1 MSNSIFNNGSFP
13 SAQDPDSS
21 IPREIKSAQAEY
33 LDLLEQAIRLAPQAD
48 RKFQVIVL
56 EDLAN
61 RVRVEMGI
69 PTAHIFPLEIT
80 LANMQDRASRSD
92 PSISR
97 IYQEFV
103 KQTRKDRN

>member
-1 MSNSIFNNGSFP
+1 MSNSMTNGTFT
-13 SAQDPDSS
+13 SAQDPNSS
-21 IPREIKSAQAEY
+21 TPRAVKSTQAEY
-33 LDLLEQAIRLAPQAD
+33 LDSLERAIRLAPQAD

-61 RVRVEMGI
+61 RVREEMGI

-92 PSISR
+92 PAISR

-103 KQTRKDRN
+103 KQTRKDLD